1 MLANLLNTP
10 NLPVISILAIV
21 ALSAIA
27 YVAAKVAK
35 VVDTN
40 KKMAQRLEN
49 DAARR
54 TRANGQSASQKRD
67 QLIEKLGRRFS
78 DPNSEAL
85 NKLRARLFKA
95 GYYSKAAPYLF
106 IGFRFIALIVPQVI
120 LLLTWPLY
128 GDKLPGNALMLASG
142 GLAVISF
149 VAPSFMLDKKLGKLE
164 GQYREG
170 FPDMMDLM
178 VACVEAG
185 LSLDGAVQRVS
196 EELTQRYPNLS
207 DHLKIMNL
215 ETRAGRARSEAWK
228 NFADRLGLDEAR
240 ALATMLR
247 QSEELGTS
255 VGETLRVFANDM
267 REKRML
273 YAEEKAL
280 ALPAKLVVPLI
291 LFVFPSL
298 LTVLMLPAVV
308 RMIDVMAATSS

>member
-1 MLANLLNTP
+1 MPTDFAGHNSTLITIIMIVMGGAMLVLGSTVFRSVRDKKQVSDRLKGDPDTRKPKVQAYPEKPKNLL
-10 NLPVISILAIV
+10 
-21 ALSAIA
+21 
-27 YVAAKVAK
+27 
-35 VVDTN
+35 
-40 KKMAQRLEN
+40 
-49 DAARR
+49 
-54 TRANGQSASQKRD
+54 
-67 QLIEKLGRRFS
+67 IETIGRRFA
-78 DPNSEAL
+78 DPNSDEIT
-85 NKLRARLFKA
+85 KVRHRLMKA
-95 GYYSKAAPYLF
+95 GFYSKSAPYIY
-106 IGFRFIALIVPQVI
+106 IGVRFVALIVPQI
-120 LLLTWPLY
+120 LLLATWPLY
-128 GDKLPGNALMLASG
+128 GHFLPKHGLLMASVA
-142 GLAVISF
+142 LAVISF
-149 VAPSFMLDKKLGKLE
+149 IAPSFMLDGRISKRE
-164 GQYREG
+164 DQYREG

-185 LSLDGAVQRVS
+185 LSLDGAVQRVA
-196 EELTQRYPNLS
+196 EELAQRYPNLS

-215 ETRAGRARSEAWK
+215 ETRAGRARVEAWK

-255 VGETLRVFANDM
+255 VGETLRVFAADM

-308 RMIDVMAATSS
+308 RMMYVFGQT

>member
-1 MLANLLNTP
+1 MSNSLALVLI
-10 NLPVISILAIV
+10 LSIVTASALAV
-21 ALSAIA
+21 L
-27 YVAAKVAK
+27 AAKLLRALRIR
-35 VVDTN
+35 
-40 KKMAQRLEN
+40 KKMAQRLAG
-49 DAARR
+49 DVQQRKAGGPTAAERR
-54 TRANGQSASQKRD
+54 NAMVER
-67 QLIEKLGRRFS
+67 LGRRFS
-78 DPNSEAL
+78 DPDSEAL
-85 NKLRARLFKA
+85 SKLRARLFKA
-95 GYYSKAAPYLF
+95 GYYSKSAPF
-106 IGFRFIALIVPQVI
+106 IFTGIRFIALIAPQLI
-120 LLLTWPLY
+120 LLGTWPLI
-128 GDKLPGNALMLASG
+128 GAHMPDNGLIMASG

-149 VAPSFMLDKKLGKLE
+149 VAPSFLLDKKVSARQE
-164 GQYREG
+164 QYREG

-196 EELTQRYPNLS
+196 AELVQRYPNLA

-215 ETRAGRARSEAWK
+215 ETRAGRARTEAWK
-228 NFADRLGLDEAR
+228 NFAERLGLDEAR

-308 RMIDVMAATSS
+308 RMMDVMSRV

>member
-1 MLANLLNTP
+1 MAFSFP
-10 NLPVISILAIV
+10 AGSAQV
-21 ALSAIA
+21 ALTLV
-27 YVAAKVAK
+27 VAAAALG
-35 VVDTN
+35 
-40 KKMAQRLEN
+40 MAALLISRVL
-49 DAARR
+49 R
-54 TRANGQSASQKRD
+54 QKR
-67 QLIEKLGRRFS
+67 QVNERLKQGPRQKSKAYPQKPKNTLVETIGRRFTNPDS
-78 DPNSEAL
+78 QETT
-85 NKLRARLFKA
+85 KLRERLMKA
-95 GYYSKAAPYLF
+95 GYYSKSAPYIY
-106 IGFRFIALIVPQVI
+106 IGIRFVALIVPQVI
-120 LLLTWPLY
+120 LLGLWPTIGPYMPDNGL
-128 GDKLPGNALMLASG
+128 LMGSG
-142 GLAVISF
+142 ALAVIAF
-149 VAPSFMLDKKLGKLE
+149 VAPSFVLDKKAAKRE
-164 GQYREG
+164 DEYRDG
-170 FPDMMDLM
+170 FPDMMDLL

-196 EELTQRYPNLS
+196 GELVQRYPNLA

-215 ETRAGRARSEAWK
+215 ETRAGRARTEAWK

-255 VGETLRVFANDM
+255 VGETLRVFAADM

-308 RMIDVMAATSS
+308 RMMYVFGA

>member
-1 MLANLLNTP
+1 MPDLYIPPHLAFVLIAGILLLT
-10 NLPVISILAIV
+10 AMGW
-21 ALSAIA
+21 LSAKLYYA
-27 YVAAKVAK
+27 VRTRKRMEK
-35 VVDTN
+35 
-40 KKMAQRLEN
+40 RLASDREK
-49 DAARR
+49 ARR
-54 TRANGQSASQKRD
+54 TGPTSAERRGAM
-67 QLIEKLGRRFS
+67 IEKIGRRFS
-78 DPNSEAL
+78 DPNSEAVS
-85 NKLRARLFKA
+85 KLRARLFKA
-95 GYYSKAAPYLF
+95 GYYSKSAPYVFVGL
-106 IGFRFIALIVPQVI
+106 RFIALIVPQIV
-120 LLLTWPLY
+120 LLIAWPFI
-128 GDKLPGNALMLASG
+128 GDYLPKNGLLFASG
-142 GLAVISF
+142 GLAVLSF
-149 VAPSFMLDKKLGKLE
+149 VAPSFVLDKKVSKRE
-164 GQYREG
+164 DQYREG

-196 EELTQRYPNLS
+196 DELVQRYPNLA

-215 ETRAGRARSEAWK
+215 ETRAGRARVEAWK

-255 VGETLRVFANDM
+255 VGETLRVFATDM

-308 RMIDVMAATSS
+308 RMMDVMAQV